1 MGNSRSSFSAWRLCG
16 HAVRPYLKERKTA
29 SVKKKKKK
37 IGKKGKQTSNTPQK
51 VGRRM

>member
-29 SVKKKKKK
+29 SVKAKKKLERKES
-37 IGKKGKQTSNTPQK
+37 KQA
-51 VGRRM
+51 